1 MGINGAN
8 AGLFI
13 PGILPMRN
21 KEEAHDYR
29 YFPDPD
35 LLPLELS
42 DKFVENIK
50 KNIPELPDERKSRYI
65 KNYSLSSYDASVLTA
80 EKETS
85 NYFDNVINS
94 NEDLRLFPKIIVN
107 WITSELFSFLKKENI
122 KIENSSVSPANLG
135 KLIKLIITDKIS
147 GKIAKEVFEE
157 MFKTSKSPES
167 IVKRKGLT
175 QVSDSKEIEK
185 IIDSILNNNKDKIIE
200 FKKGKTKLLG
210 YFVGQVMKESKGKA
224 NPKILNQILSQKLR
238 KDY

>member
-1 MGINGAN
+1 MLYN
-8 AGLFI
+8 
-13 PGILPMRN
+13 
-21 KEEAHDYR
+21 
-29 YFPDPD
+29 
-35 LLPLELS
+35 LS
-42 DKFVENIK
+42 I
-50 KNIPELPDERKSRYI
+50 
-65 KNYSLSSYDASVLTA
+65 YDAIILTS

-94 NEDLRLFPKIIVN
+94 NEDLKLFPKIIVN

-122 KIENSSVSPANLG
+122 KIENSSVSPTNLG

-167 IVKRKGLT
+167 IVKRRGLT

-185 IIDSILNNNKDKIIE
+185 IIDNILDNNKDKIVE

-224 NPKILNQILSQKLR
+224 NPKILNQILNKKLR